1 MAKAKSGGLI
11 APQEAKEEFSFNQR
25 VEIDG
30 ISSDMQCKLTFDQT
44 KGNIK
49 ITACLTT
56 KQLSFDEQGKTI
68 ALSLCALQ
76 MKSAYEKG
84 LELKREFL
92 EAKSNYEKGPEL
104 KREFLEAKSNYD
116 PDQGEL
122 PFGGSDDDDGAFVT
136 FGLPGSAE
144 TD

>member
-1 MAKAKSGGLI
+1 MAKAKGGLI
-11 APQEAKEEFSFNQR
+11 TPQESKEEFIFNQR

-30 ISSDMQCKLTFDQT
+30 IASDMQCKLTFDQT

-49 ITACLTT
+49 ITSCLTT

-68 ALSLCALQ
+68 DLNLCALQ
-76 MKSAYEKG
+76 IKSAYEKG

-92 EAKSNYEKGPEL
+92 ES
-104 KREFLEAKSNYD
+104 KSNYD

-122 PFGGSDDDDGAFVT
+122 PFGGNDDGTFVT
-136 FGLPGSAE
+136 FGLPGNAQE
-144 TD
+144 D

>member
-1 MAKAKSGGLI
+1 LFSQCKES
-11 APQEAKEEFSFNQR
+11 KEEFIFNQR

-30 ISSDMQCKLTFDQT
+30 IASDMQCKLIFDQT

-49 ITACLTT
+49 ITAQLTT
-56 KQLSFDEQGKTI
+56 KQLSFDQQGKDI

-76 MKSAYEKG
+76 IKSAYEKG

-92 EAKSNYEKGPEL
+92 EAKSNYD
-104 KREFLEAKSNYD
+104 S
-116 PDQGEL
+116 DQGEL
-122 PFGGSDDDDGAFVT
+122 PFSGDDGEFVT
-136 FGLPGSAE
+136 FGIGGSAE

>member
-1 MAKAKSGGLI
+1 MAKAKGGGLI
-11 APQEAKEEFSFNQR
+11 APQESKEEFIFNQR

-30 ISSDMQCKLTFDQT
+30 IASDMQCKLTFDQT

-56 KQLSFDEQGKTI
+56 KQLSFDERGKTI

-92 EAKSNYEKGPEL
+92 EAKSNYD
-104 KREFLEAKSNYD
+104 S
-116 PDQGEL
+116 DQGEL
-122 PFGGSDDDDGAFVT
+122 PFGGDDDGAFVT
-136 FGLPGSAE
+136 FGLPGNAQE
-144 TD
+144 D

>member
-1 MAKAKSGGLI
+1 MAKAKGGGLI
-11 APQEAKEEFSFNQR
+11 APQESKEEFIFNQR

-30 ISSDMQCKLTFDQT
+30 IASDMQCKLTFDQT

-92 EAKSNYEKGPEL
+92 EAKSNY
-104 KREFLEAKSNYD
+104 D

-122 PFGGSDDDDGAFVT
+122 PFGGDEGEFVT
-136 FGLPGSAE
+136 FGLPGNAQE
-144 TD
+144 D